1 RVEDLR
7 FAPLLIIHG
16 RHHTANEFARP
27 DAFGDA
33 GAGGDDRAFAD
44 GDVLVSSDLAGDDAI
59 AFHSGSARKPCKSR
73 HDGVFTYLDVMADL
87 YQVVEL
93 RPATDARE
101 AEARAVYAAIR
112 AYLDVVFDHDAA
124 HLQELE
130 LAAIF
135 IGSEAEAVG
144 ADHHA
149 AVNSASRADL

>member
-1 RVEDLR
+1 
-7 FAPLLIIHG
+7 
-16 RHHTANEFARP
+16 
-27 DAFGDA
+27 
-33 GAGGDDRAFAD
+33 
-44 GDVLVSSDLAGDDAI
+44 
-59 AFHSGSARKPCKSR
+59 
-73 HDGVFTYLDVMADL
+73 MADL

-101 AEARAVYAAIR
+101 AEARAVHAAIR

-144 ADHHA
+144 AEHHA
-149 AVNSASRADL
+149 AVNAASRADLRPVVNRDVGEDHRVVTDAAVVA